1 MVTSQSNGASV
12 VILLSNTWRKFAIIK
27 KLGIPPVVDHVA
39 GVTDLKIGE
48 ETDLGRDG
56 RVGL

>member
-1 MVTSQSNGASV
+1 M

-39 GVTDLKIGE
+39 GVTDLKIVE